1 MPKKNKNTKS
11 IRSKSNT
18 TITQNKGNSNS
29 SQENTSDKSFRKL
42 SCAPTQEKDFTCY
55 TTNAIIKLRDNWNAR
70 HPDAIINSNDI
81 KEIWESLKNGF
92 GNVCNKESCW
102 LRQLFDQSA
111 SATKDLFNYFAPES
125 PKTWN
130 KNPNEW
136 LSSVDITKVM
146 KQYESAFP
154 FFEFLGPSPIDFDK
168 TPKGEPSCVY
178 EELCNFDIKK
188 YLDPNNKKTKI
199 GIIFNTDP
207 HYLSGSHWISLFINI
222 KQQFIFFFDS
232 TGDAP
237 SKEINKFAKRIIK
250 QGEDIGLNLKYI
262 VNNKQ
267 HQKSNTECG
276 IYSLFMIANLL
287 KETKTPND
295 FLTTIF
301 TDKEMTTFRQIFF
314 NKESL

>member
-1 MPKKNKNTKS
+1 MPPKK
-11 IRSKSNT
+11 I
-18 TITQNKGNSNS
+18 
-29 SQENTSDKSFRKL
+29 KSFRRNTKQTNHVLEPVSYLDDSFKKL
-42 SCAPTQEKDFTCY
+42 SCGPTQEKDFTCY
-55 TTNAIIKLRDNWNAR
+55 TTNTIIKLRDSWNTR
-70 HPDAIINSNDI
+70 HPDATINSDDV
-81 KEIWESLKNGF
+81 KVIWESLKTALGS
-92 GNVCNKESCW
+92 VCNKESCW
-102 LRQLFDQSA
+102 LRQLGAA

-130 KNPNEW
+130 KNPHEW

-146 KQYESAFP
+146 KQYEDAFP
-154 FFEFLGPSPIDFDK
+154 FFEFIGPSPIDFDK

-178 EELCNFDIKK
+178 EELCNFDIKT
-188 YLDPNNKKTKI
+188 YFDPANNKNKI

-232 TGDAP
+232 TGDPP
-237 SKEINKFAKRIIK
+237 SKEINKFAKKIMK
-250 QGEDIGLNLKYI
+250 QGKEIGINFKYI
-262 VNNKQ
+262 VNDKQ

-276 IYSLFMIANLL
+276 IYSLFMITNLL

-295 FLTTIF
+295 FLSSMF
-301 TDKEMTTFRQIFF
+301 TDKEMTQFRQIFF

>member
-1 MPKKNKNTKS
+1 MPPTKKIKS
-11 IRSKSNT
+11 IRRRIPKQTKRAHEIEQPVLNLD
-18 TITQNKGNSNS
+18 
-29 SQENTSDKSFRKL
+29 ESFKKL
-42 SCAPTQEKDFTCY
+42 SCSPTQEKDFTCY
-55 TTNAIIKLRDNWNAR
+55 TTKAIIKLRDSWNAR
-70 HPDAIINSNDI
+70 HPDALISSNDM
-81 KEIWESLKNGF
+81 KEIWDSLKIRL

-102 LRQLFDQSA
+102 MRQLFNEGA

-146 KQYESAFP
+146 KQYEDAFP
-154 FFEFLGPSPIDFDK
+154 FFEFIGPSPIDFDK
-168 TPKGEPSCVY
+168 TPKGESSCVY
-178 EELCNFDIKK
+178 EELCNFDIKT
-188 YLDPNNKKTKI
+188 YLNPANSKNKI

-207 HYLSGSHWISLFINI
+207 HYLSGSHWISLFINM

-232 TGDAP
+232 TGDPP
-237 SKEINKFAKRIIK
+237 SKEINKFANKIIK
-250 QGEDIGLNLKYI
+250 QGKEIGMNFKYI
-262 VNNKQ
+262 VNDKQ

-276 IYSLFMIANLL
+276 IYSLFMISNLL

-295 FLTTIF
+295 FLSSIF
-301 TDKEMTTFRQIFF
+301 TDKEMTQFRQIFF

>member
-1 MPKKNKNTKS
+1 MPPKK
-11 IRSKSNT
+11 I
-18 TITQNKGNSNS
+18 
-29 SQENTSDKSFRKL
+29 KSFRRNTKQTNHVLEPVSYLDDSFKKL
-42 SCAPTQEKDFTCY
+42 SCGPTQEKDFTCY
-55 TTNAIIKLRDNWNAR
+55 TTNTIIKLRDSWNTR
-70 HPDAIINSNDI
+70 HPDATINSDDV
-81 KEIWESLKNGF
+81 KVIWESLKTALGS
-92 GNVCNKESCW
+92 VCNKESCW
-102 LRQLFDQSA
+102 LRQLGAA

-130 KNPNEW
+130 KNPHEW

-146 KQYESAFP
+146 KQYEDAFP
-154 FFEFLGPSPIDFDK
+154 FFEFIGPSPIDFDK

-178 EELCNFDIKK
+178 EELCNFDIKT
-188 YLDPNNKKTKI
+188 YFNPANNKNKI

-232 TGDAP
+232 TGDPP
-237 SKEINKFAKRIIK
+237 SKEINKFAKKIMK
-250 QGEDIGLNLKYI
+250 QGKEIGINFKYI
-262 VNNKQ
+262 VNDKQ

-276 IYSLFMIANLL
+276 IYSLFMITNLL

-295 FLTTIF
+295 FLSSMF
-301 TDKEMTTFRQIFF
+301 TDKEMTQFRQIFF

>member
-1 MPKKNKNTKS
+1 M
-11 IRSKSNT
+11 I
-18 TITQNKGNSNS
+18 I
-29 SQENTSDKSFRKL
+29 SDDVKV
-42 SCAPTQEKDFTCY
+42 
-55 TTNAIIKLRDNWNAR
+55 
-70 HPDAIINSNDI
+70 
-81 KEIWESLKNGF
+81 IWESLKTALGS
-92 GNVCNKESCW
+92 VCNKESCW
-102 LRQLFDQSA
+102 LRQLGA

-130 KNPNEW
+130 KNPHEW

-146 KQYESAFP
+146 KQYEDAFP
-154 FFEFLGPSPIDFDK
+154 FFEFFGPSPIDFDK

-178 EELCNFDIKK
+178 EELCNFDIKT
-188 YLDPNNKKTKI
+188 YFNPANNKNKI

-232 TGDAP
+232 TGDPP
-237 SKEINKFAKRIIK
+237 SKEINKFAKKIMK
-250 QGEDIGLNLKYI
+250 QGKEIGINFKYI

-276 IYSLFMIANLL
+276 IYSLFMITNLL

-295 FLTTIF
+295 FLSSMF
-301 TDKEMTTFRQIFF
+301 TDKEMTQFRQIFF

>member
-1 MPKKNKNTKS
+1 MPPTKKTKS
-11 IRSKSNT
+11 IRRR
-18 TITQNKGNSNS
+18 ITKQTKH
-29 SQENTSDKSFRKL
+29 SQENESESTDSDLDKTFKKL

-55 TTNAIIKLRDNWNAR
+55 TTNAIIKLRDSWNSR
-70 HPDAIINSNDI
+70 HPDALISSNDV
-81 KEIWESLKNGF
+81 KEIWESLKAGF
-92 GNVCNKESCW
+92 GSVCNKESCW
-102 LRQLFDQSA
+102 MRQLFNEGA

-146 KQYESAFP
+146 KQYEDAFP
-154 FFEFLGPSPIDFDK
+154 FFEFIGPSPIDFDK

-178 EELCNFDIKK
+178 EELCNFDIKT
-188 YLDPNNKKTKI
+188 YLNPANNKNKI

-232 TGDAP
+232 TGDPP
-237 SKEINKFAKRIIK
+237 SKEINKFAKKIMK
-250 QGEDIGLNLKYI
+250 QGKEIGMNFKYI

-295 FLTTIF
+295 FLTSIF
-301 TDKEMTTFRQIFF
+301 TDKEMTYFRQIFF

>member
-1 MPKKNKNTKS
+1 M
-11 IRSKSNT
+11 
-18 TITQNKGNSNS
+18 
-29 SQENTSDKSFRKL
+29 
-42 SCAPTQEKDFTCY
+42 
-55 TTNAIIKLRDNWNAR
+55 
-70 HPDAIINSNDI
+70 
-81 KEIWESLKNGF
+81 
-92 GNVCNKESCW
+92 
-102 LRQLFDQSA
+102 RQLFNEGA

-146 KQYESAFP
+146 KQYEDAFP
-154 FFEFLGPSPIDFDK
+154 FFEFIGPSPIDFDK
-168 TPKGEPSCVY
+168 TPKGESSCVY
-178 EELCNFDIKK
+178 EELCNFDIKT
-188 YLDPNNKKTKI
+188 YLNPANSKNKI

-232 TGDAP
+232 TGDPP
-237 SKEINKFAKRIIK
+237 SKEINKFAKKIMK
-250 QGEDIGLNLKYI
+250 QGKEIGMNFKYI
-262 VNNKQ
+262 VNDKQ

-276 IYSLFMIANLL
+276 IYSLFMISNLL

-295 FLTTIF
+295 FLSSIF
-301 TDKEMTTFRQIFF
+301 TDKEMTQFRQIFF

>member
-1 MPKKNKNTKS
+1 MPPKK
-11 IRSKSNT
+11 I
-18 TITQNKGNSNS
+18 
-29 SQENTSDKSFRKL
+29 KSFRRNTKQTNHVLEPVSYLDESFKKL
-42 SCAPTQEKDFTCY
+42 SCGPTQEKDFTCY
-55 TTNAIIKLRDNWNAR
+55 TTNAITKLRDSWNTR
-70 HPDAIINSNDI
+70 HPDAMIISDDV
-81 KEIWESLKNGF
+81 KVIWESLKTALGS
-92 GNVCNKESCW
+92 VCNKESCW
-102 LRQLFDQSA
+102 LRQLGAA

-130 KNPNEW
+130 KNPHEW

-146 KQYESAFP
+146 KQYEDAFP
-154 FFEFLGPSPIDFDK
+154 FFEFIGPSPIDFDK

-178 EELCNFDIKK
+178 EELCNFDIKT
-188 YLDPNNKKTKI
+188 YFNPANNKNKI

-232 TGDAP
+232 TGDPP
-237 SKEINKFAKRIIK
+237 SKEINKFAKKIMK
-250 QGEDIGLNLKYI
+250 QGKEIGINFKYI
-262 VNNKQ
+262 VNDKQ

-276 IYSLFMIANLL
+276 IYSLFMITNLL

-295 FLTTIF
+295 FLSSMF
-301 TDKEMTTFRQIFF
+301 TDKEMTQFRQIFF

>member
-1 MPKKNKNTKS
+1 MPPNKKT
-11 IRSKSNT
+11 
-18 TITQNKGNSNS
+18 
-29 SQENTSDKSFRKL
+29 KSFRIKEKDSPNSYLDESFKKL
-42 SCAPTQEKDFTCY
+42 SCGPTQEKDFTCY
-55 TTNAIIKLRDNWNAR
+55 TTNAIIKLRDSWNTR
-70 HPDAIINSNDI
+70 HPDAMIISDDV
-81 KEIWESLKNGF
+81 KVIWESLKTALGS
-92 GNVCNKESCW
+92 VCNKESCW
-102 LRQLFDQSA
+102 LRQLGA

-130 KNPNEW
+130 KNPHEW

-146 KQYESAFP
+146 KQYEDAFP
-154 FFEFLGPSPIDFDK
+154 FFEFIGPSPIDFDK

-178 EELCNFDIKK
+178 EELCNFDIKT
-188 YLDPNNKKTKI
+188 YFNPANNKNKI

-232 TGDAP
+232 TGDPP
-237 SKEINKFAKRIIK
+237 SKEINKFAKKIMK
-250 QGEDIGLNLKYI
+250 QGKEIGINFKYI

-276 IYSLFMIANLL
+276 IYSLFMITNLL

-295 FLTTIF
+295 FLSSMF
-301 TDKEMTTFRQIFF
+301 TDKEMTQFRQIFF

>member
-1 MPKKNKNTKS
+1 MPPNKKT
-11 IRSKSNT
+11 
-18 TITQNKGNSNS
+18 
-29 SQENTSDKSFRKL
+29 KSFRIKEKDSPNSYLDESFKKL
-42 SCAPTQEKDFTCY
+42 SCGPTQEKDFTCY
-55 TTNAIIKLRDNWNAR
+55 TTNAIIKLRDSWNTR
-70 HPDAIINSNDI
+70 HPDAIINSDDV
-81 KEIWESLKNGF
+81 KVIWEALKTALGS
-92 GNVCNKESCW
+92 VCNKESCW
-102 LRQLFDQSA
+102 LRQLGA
-111 SATKDLFNYFAPES
+111 SSTKDLFNYFAPES

-130 KNPNEW
+130 KNPHEW

-146 KQYESAFP
+146 KQYEDAFP
-154 FFEFLGPSPIDFDK
+154 FFEFIGPSPIDFDK

-178 EELCNFDIKK
+178 EELCNFDIKT
-188 YLDPNNKKTKI
+188 YFNPANNKNKI

-232 TGDAP
+232 TGDPP
-237 SKEINKFAKRIIK
+237 SKEINKFAKKIMK
-250 QGEDIGLNLKYI
+250 QGKEIGINFKYI

-276 IYSLFMIANLL
+276 IYSLFMITNLL

-295 FLTTIF
+295 FLSSMF
-301 TDKEMTTFRQIFF
+301 TDKEMTQFRQIFF

>member
-1 MPKKNKNTKS
+1 MPPKKIKSFLRNTKQTNHVLEPVS
-11 IRSKSNT
+11 YL
-18 TITQNKGNSNS
+18 
-29 SQENTSDKSFRKL
+29 DDSFKKL
-42 SCAPTQEKDFTCY
+42 SCGPTQEKDFTCY
-55 TTNAIIKLRDNWNAR
+55 TTNTIIKLRDSWNTR
-70 HPDAIINSNDI
+70 HPDATINSDDV
-81 KEIWESLKNGF
+81 KVIWESLKTALGS
-92 GNVCNKESCW
+92 VCNKESCW
-102 LRQLFDQSA
+102 LRQLGAA

-130 KNPNEW
+130 KNPHEW

-146 KQYESAFP
+146 KQYEDAFP
-154 FFEFLGPSPIDFDK
+154 FFEFIGPSPIDFDK

-178 EELCNFDIKK
+178 EELCNFDIKT
-188 YLDPNNKKTKI
+188 YFDPANNKNKI

-232 TGDAP
+232 TGDPP
-237 SKEINKFAKRIIK
+237 SKEINKFAKKIMK
-250 QGEDIGLNLKYI
+250 QGKEIGINFKYI
-262 VNNKQ
+262 VNDKQ

-276 IYSLFMIANLL
+276 IYSLFMITNLL

-295 FLTTIF
+295 FLSSMF
-301 TDKEMTTFRQIFF
+301 TDKEMTQFRQIFF